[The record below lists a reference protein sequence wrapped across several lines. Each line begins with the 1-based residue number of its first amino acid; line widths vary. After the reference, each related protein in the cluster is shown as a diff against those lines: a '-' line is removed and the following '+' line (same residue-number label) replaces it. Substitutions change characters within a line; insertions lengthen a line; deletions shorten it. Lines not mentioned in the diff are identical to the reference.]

1 MGMGKAGCAAEQP
14 RTGGMQRFL
23 QCWHPRERC
32 WTRCGTKW
40 ATGRDETLATMGC
53 RMRWDAAC
61 WWFPGGMRCWTLRA
75 PGGPGL
81 KKSPLCRGHAI
92 RWVQQLEDTRL
103 TSHPHRDQQPR
114 SCCSPPCCG
123 LDKKRAE
130 LPRALLQWLPHAG
143 SES

>member
-1 MGMGKAGCAAEQP
+1 MGKAGCAAEQP
-14 RTGGMQRFL
+14 RTGGMQRSL

-81 KKSPLCRGHAI
+81 KKSLLCRGHAI
-92 RWVQQLEDTRL
+92 RHSLGTTTGGYQAHITPSPRPAAPELLL
-103 TSHPHRDQQPR
+103 TS
-114 SCCSPPCCG
+114 
-123 LDKKRAE
+123 
-130 LPRALLQWLPHAG
+130 LLWAG
-143 SES
+143 QEKG